1 MMRKQQVGFT
11 LIEITV
17 ALIILGTVFAFSFQA
32 LGGVDDAT
40 KLRGMAAQAQ
50 KLANYVDRVRRA
62 PSSITVG
69 SPVYPGGAPNTFTYL
84 NLPAG
89 STVPDFRA
97 AYLAEFGVAAEPTPT
112 QSPFDTPYLITI
124 TPDIAFVETTVGF
137 DDANI
142 PGAEATVVA
151 GSTTFRFYPRLN
163 GSVRGN
169 AQSARSAFQRNFMGE
184 AVR

>member
-1 MMRKQQVGFT
+1 MRNQECGFT
-11 LIEITV
+11 LIEIIV
-17 ALIILGTVFAFSFQA
+17 ALIILSTVAALSFQA
-32 LGGVDDAT
+32 LGGVDDVA

-69 SPVYPGGAPNTFTYL
+69 SPVYPGGAPNTFAYL
-84 NLPAG
+84 NLPSG

-124 TPDIAFVETTVGF
+124 TPDIAFVETTVDF
-137 DDANI
+137 DDVNI
-142 PGAEATVVA
+142 PGAEAIVVA